1 MLHCALIILFS
12 FGNASTKFSR
22 VVSSVSNFRAQKN
35 HLQRNVDFRQ
45 MLLQI
50 PWRFL
55 FTYIVSWLFVA
66 MDTISVNSHFH
77 STPCLIFGGGGCQPS
92 KRIYALLKCQIQGMS
107 PFHFNCQRATCTL
120 PPSPLI
126 YMRPIR
132 PLPLDGHYPGT
143 CHLGT

>member
-1 MLHCALIILFS
+1 MSEIFLERFLSLASSFVLHYALIILFS

-55 FTYIVSWLFVA
+55 FTYTVSWLFVT
-66 MDTISVNSHFH
+66 MDTVSVNSLFFPENYLHAMPYFRGRWL
-77 STPCLIFGGGGCQPS
+77 SIIKTNICFTEVSNPV
-92 KRIYALLKCQIQGMS
+92 YV
-107 PFHFNCQRATCTL
+107 
-120 PPSPLI
+120 
-126 YMRPIR
+126 
-132 PLPLDGHYPGT
+132 PLPL
-143 CHLGT
+143 